1 MKRISTS
8 TIKMAPDVEPPSGR
22 FAPGQKG
29 GAGGEFAPGQKRD
42 AGGEFAPGQKRDAGG
57 EFAPG
62 QKADADGEFV
72 PGRENETEPDF
83 ASIPIEDAL
92 DLHFIAPRDVPIVVE
107 EYLWEASAA
116 GFAEVRII
124 HGKGIGVQRRRVAG
138 VLEKHPVV
146 ISYQLAAADRGHY
159 GATIARLRTDIE
171 RPPDQGD

>member
-29 GAGGEFAPGQKRD
+29 GAGGEFAPGQND
-42 AGGEFAPGQKRDAGG
+42 SAGGEI
-57 EFAPG
+57 
-62 QKADADGEFV
+62 V
-72 PGRENETEPDF
+72 PGRENETEPGSV
-83 ASIPIEDAL
+83 AIPIEDAL
-92 DLHFIAPRDVPIVVE
+92 DLHFIAPRDVPVVVE

-124 HGKGIGVQRRRVAG
+124 HGKGIGVQRRRVAS

-171 RPPDQGD
+171 RPRDQRPPGERSRG